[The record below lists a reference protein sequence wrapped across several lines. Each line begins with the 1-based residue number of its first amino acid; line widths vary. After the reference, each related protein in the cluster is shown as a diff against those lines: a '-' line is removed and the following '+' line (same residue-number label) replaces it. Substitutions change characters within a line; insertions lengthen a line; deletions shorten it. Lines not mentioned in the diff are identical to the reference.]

1 MAPSYQQLLA
11 MSDEQLIAAHDGA
24 AKHTV
29 LGLNYYL
36 DELRRRA
43 TDRQTQRMVE
53 LTEAIERLTR
63 IVTLFTGVSVVL
75 GAIALLVALTG

>member
-1 MAPSYQQLLA
+1 MAPSYQQLLD
-11 MSDEQLIAAHDGA
+11 MSDEQLIAAHDRA
-24 AKHTV
+24 AENTY
-29 LGLNYYL
+29 LGVAYFL

-63 IVTLFTGVSVVL
+63 VVTLLTGVSVVL
-75 GAIALLVALTG
+75 GILALLVALTA